1 MDLGTIRIRGD
12 NMKTMYRVQKDKN
25 NPYVML
31 NKTFLNDETISWKAK
46 GILAYLLSLPD
57 DWKIYESEIVKH
69 SSDGISATKAGIK
82 ELIDNGYIERKRL
95 RESGRFSGYEY
106 TVFEVPHH
114 MRFSDNGYSNNG
126 KPNTTNNDFSNND
139 LNNILQKTSLSDINW
154 LIEECSDDLNEL
166 LKNYCYLRFNKKMR
180 TNKNNVVFDNLEDAF
195 KGCETDVIEWLDK
208 RIISYDQMNFDYLLS
223 IEGSINR
230 D

>member
-1 MDLGTIRIRGD
+1 
-12 NMKTMYRVQKDKN
+12 MYRVQKDKN